1 MEVNLMVT
9 SEWELD
15 ECEQDHGSN
24 LSEACV
30 TGSRPREDRILEH
43 EQRCQEQEDS
53 LPRSSTSP
61 DQVEAE
67 QDCSS
72 ARVGTNAATW
82 EASKYGCKS
91 STVPKTRCIHPMQ
104 FMQIRDEAQRPSV
117 VNSTLYTAEQWSSCR
132 IRCTIKPSPKTI
144 KRKRTT
150 PKVMYLPGIHV
161 M

>member
-53 LPRSSTSP
+53 LPRSSTSL
-61 DQVEAE
+61 DQVEGG

-72 ARVGTNAATW
+72 AWTDTSAATW
-82 EASKYGCKS
+82 EAN
-91 STVPKTRCIHPMQ
+91 
-104 FMQIRDEAQRPSV
+104 E
-117 VNSTLYTAEQWSSCR
+117 N
-132 IRCTIKPSPKTI
+132 
-144 KRKRTT
+144 
-150 PKVMYLPGIHV
+150 
-161 M
+161 